1 MLYKT
6 KGVDP
11 MDISISSTIENVDW
25 TRMKEIYHS
34 VGWRKH
40 DEEKI
45 KKIFNVSN
53 VITIAY
59 DGDKIVGFG
68 RAISDGI
75 FNAAIYDVVIED
87 IYQNKGIGQQIIS
100 NLLIQLKDISCVHL
114 VATTGNE
121 EFYRK
126 VGFSKMKTGMARYLN
141 PILTDEYLE

>member
-1 MLYKT
+1 MLCKT

-34 VGWRKH
+34 VGWGKH

-53 VITIAY
+53 AITIAY

-87 IYQNKGIGQQIIS
+87 IYQNKGIGQ
-100 NLLIQLKDISCVHL
+100 
-114 VATTGNE
+114 
-121 EFYRK
+121 
-126 VGFSKMKTGMARYLN
+126 
-141 PILTDEYLE
+141 